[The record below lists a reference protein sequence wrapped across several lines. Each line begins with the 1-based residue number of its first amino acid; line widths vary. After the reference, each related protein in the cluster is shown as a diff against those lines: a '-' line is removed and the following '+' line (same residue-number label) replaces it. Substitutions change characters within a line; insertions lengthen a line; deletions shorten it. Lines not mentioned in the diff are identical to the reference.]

1 MAKKF
6 RVTIDRDQCTSCMAC
21 VALCPDVFEMSE
33 EDGKSQIVE
42 RFRYEGKKDEGRISE
57 DLVECVKKA
66 VDSCPVNIIHLEEV
80 G

>member
-33 EDGKSQIVE
+33 EDGKCQIVE
-42 RFRYEGKKDEGRISE
+42 KYRVGGDPATGEVPEELGD
-57 DLVECVKKA
+57 CVKGA
-66 VDSCPVNIIHLEEV
+66 ADACPVQIIEV
-80 G
+80 KEV